1 MPVVNVFLFEVPYIF
16 KRVTKLLIRYLL
28 IMRCIVYSFIPCVIS
43 AKNVYENPN
52 NYISHNSVKIHTQL
66 PTKVHV
72 HYMKLQSVGEGN

>member
-1 MPVVNVFLFEVPYIF
+1 
-16 KRVTKLLIRYLL
+16 
-28 IMRCIVYSFIPCVIS
+28 MRCIVYSFIPCVIS